1 VADSSEHRSNLATDR
16 TPRDHLAVAR
26 VDRALPP
33 KQWDHWAITRAN
45 FASLI
50 DRMAEIV
57 QPPSR
62 KQTVEVRFP
71 GFERPFSSGGEFLEN
86 VDESAWVEAP

>member
-1 VADSSEHRSNLATDR
+1 
-16 TPRDHLAVAR
+16 
-26 VDRALPP
+26 
-33 KQWDHWAITRAN
+33 
-45 FASLI
+45 
-50 DRMAEIV
+50 MAEIV